1 MGNETVSIIMPAY
14 NAEETIKDSI
24 LSILKQTYED
34 FKLYIIND
42 NSSDSTEH
50 IIKSIIDERIVYLL
64 NRNGK
69 GVSSAR
75 NVGIAACNS
84 RYIAFCDSDDVW
96 FETKLEE
103 QLKIL
108 SAGNYKVVCSN
119 YEVFYADTNVI
130 KERRFKEVI
139 TYNNMLQSNHIGNLT
154 GIYDSTQI
162 GKVYQ
167 QEIGHEDYLMW
178 LTIVKKAKLVY
189 CIQKNLARYYIH
201 NTGLSSNKF
210 TAAMWQWN
218 IYRRVLS
225 FSLFKSL
232 VLFFIYSVRALAKR
246 L

>member
-1 MGNETVSIIMPAY
+1 ML
-14 NAEETIKDSI
+14 KK
-24 LSILKQTYED
+24 LLKKQTYED

-75 NVGIAACNS
+75 NVGIAACNG

-167 QEIGHEDYLMW
+167 QEIGHED
-178 LTIVKKAKLVY
+178 
-189 CIQKNLARYYIH
+189 
-201 NTGLSSNKF
+201 
-210 TAAMWQWN
+210 
-218 IYRRVLS
+218 
-225 FSLFKSL
+225 
-232 VLFFIYSVRALAKR
+232 
-246 L
+246 

>member
-75 NVGIAACNS
+75 NVGIAACNG

-119 YEVFYADTNVI
+119 YEVFYAD
-130 KERRFKEVI
+130 
-139 TYNNMLQSNHIGNLT
+139 
-154 GIYDSTQI
+154 
-162 GKVYQ
+162 
-167 QEIGHEDYLMW
+167 
-178 LTIVKKAKLVY
+178 
-189 CIQKNLARYYIH
+189 
-201 NTGLSSNKF
+201 
-210 TAAMWQWN
+210 
-218 IYRRVLS
+218 
-225 FSLFKSL
+225 
-232 VLFFIYSVRALAKR
+232 
-246 L
+246 